1 MPNSLGLK
9 ENNVTDGLSN
19 IVNSLKVDDI
29 GSRSMFYI
37 PSMTPEQNAANNLAQ
52 IQNSAE
58 WVTDENEQGVYL
70 TVNGTPILDQHGSPI
85 RVSFADASKSGIAK
99 PSTTGAVLN
108 WMGEKRKV
116 TPPSEFYTP
125 NVNAT
130 MSDAFRVIQGQD
142 GMNLQPQK
150 EPDTS
155 RNVLRD
161 ALNTRGGQ

>member
-99 PSTTGAVLN
+99 PSTTAPFLTGWAKNARLLHPLSSIHQ
-108 WMGEKRKV
+108 MLM
-116 TPPSEFYTP
+116 PLCPMPS
-125 NVNAT
+125 
-130 MSDAFRVIQGQD
+130 G
-142 GMNLQPQK
+142 
-150 EPDTS
+150 
-155 RNVLRD
+155 
-161 ALNTRGGQ
+161 